1 MSNHA
6 DVIPD
11 ELVLAAID
19 RAGRH
24 HARDGEVIKGSIYAH
39 LAIPSRS
46 GPARHVHKRLAALET
61 AGIVECSHRLG
72 SVVWS
77 LTDAGRR
84 RLQRA
89 RRSGTLPVLPESPQ
103 HRAWREARTLAEQQ
117 IEGFRK
123 DLHDQAESALWLL
136 DSPRLLGQETPV
148 ESDAWFTLGEF
159 LQRACGRLASATHC
173 LSEWA
178 EPDDAHADI
187 DDGLEP
193 AERNLDAR
201 TQARLRSKRAGR
213 RNPRNWGSQIT
224 GGGSN

>member
-1 MSNHA
+1 MSNPA
-6 DVIPD
+6 DAIPD
-11 ELVLAAID
+11 ELVLTAID

-24 HARDGEVIKGSIYAH
+24 CARDGEVIKGSICAH

-46 GPARHVHKRLAALET
+46 GPARHVHRRLAALET
-61 AGIVECSHRLG
+61 AGMVERSHRLG

-89 RRSGTLPVLPESPQ
+89 RRSGTVPVLPESPQ

-159 LQRACGRLASATHC
+159 LQRACRRLASATHC

-213 RNPRNWGSQIT
+213 RNPRNWERRV
-224 GGGSN
+224 